1 MRQAYHKYSTT
12 VIMAYALGLQN
23 QYIDKEIRDQISS
36 STSWSWK
43 GKDPN
48 KIIGVKYERIKHKR
62 LIQPQKSKI
71 NPSEIQLNVFK
82 EFTSLF
88 MKGLDQK
95 RIKKELRKNKVKII
109 NFLDQHSNQISYKEA
124 AEILPIA
131 LKTLYGWRNEVKYKC
146 DASPLFQCVKR
157 HSNQATIMEV
167 NTIKEA
173 LLDPNFQHW
182 SIKSCWADAFKFG
195 KTKLSYSTWSKYNNL
210 LELRN
215 TDRKKRG
222 RPPYKP
228 IRAKYINEIWH
239 ADITVF
245 KTKNRQ
251 KCYIYTVID
260 NYSRYILAW
269 RIETKVSSKY
279 RLETIKEA
287 LQFAFGDKPIKKLQL
302 ITDAGP
308 ENNNKLMKKFIASLD
323 WELKHDIALQ
333 DIDQSN
339 SMQEAVYKTLKY
351 RYLFQMENPNY
362 EALVENFKKFL
373 DDYQNKRP
381 HYALNIYTP
390 SEVYN
395 GTDIHFSRTKILKE
409 GAVERI
415 QYNRNA
421 KCSQKCHGQIISSF
435 ALKGLNTKT

>member
-1 MRQAYHKYSTT
+1 MDPNS
-12 VIMAYALGLQN
+12 ILGIKSETSKN
-23 QYIDKEIRDQISS
+23 QIQDKKKEIKTHS
-36 STSWSWK
+36 
-43 GKDPN
+43 
-48 KIIGVKYERIKHKR
+48 
-62 LIQPQKSKI
+62 
-71 NPSEIQLNVFK
+71 SEIQLDVFK
-82 EFTSLF
+82 DFTSLF
-88 MKGLDQK
+88 MKGLNQK

-109 NFLDQHSNQISYKEA
+109 NFLDQYSDQISYKEA
-124 AEILPIA
+124 AEVLPIS
-131 LKTLYGWRNEVKYKC
+131 LQTLYGWRSEVKYKC
-146 DASPLFQCVKR
+146 DASSLLQCAKR
-157 HSNQATIMEV
+157 HPNQATIMEV
-167 NTIKEA
+167 KTIEET
-173 LLDPNFQHW
+173 LLNPNFEHW
-182 SIKSCWADAFKFG
+182 SLKSCWADAFKCG
-195 KTKLSYSTWSKYNNL
+195 KTKLSYPTWSRYNNL
-210 LELRN
+210 LGFRK
-215 TDRKKRG
+215 TDRKKYKKK
-222 RPPYKP
+222 PYDP
-228 IRAKYINEIWH
+228 IRATYVNEIWH

-245 KTKNRQ
+245 KTTNRQ

-308 ENNNKLMKKFIASLD
+308 ENNNKLMKKFIASLE

-395 GTDIHFSRTKILKE
+395 GADFHFSRTKILKE
-409 GAVERI
+409 GAIERL

-421 KCSQKCHGQIISSF
+421 KCSQKCH
-435 ALKGLNTKT
+435 LVDH